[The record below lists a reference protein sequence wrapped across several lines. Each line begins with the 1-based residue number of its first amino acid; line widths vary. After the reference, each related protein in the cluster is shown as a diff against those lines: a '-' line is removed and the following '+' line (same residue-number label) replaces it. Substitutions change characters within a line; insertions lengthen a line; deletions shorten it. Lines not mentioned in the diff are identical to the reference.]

1 MLGPLAVGLAEAHI
15 ARGVATLRFQ
25 HPYSEAAGLARLAI
39 GRSPPNLCWPMPSA
53 RALGRANDLAGV
65 RRFSSGAIRS
75 AAIPPHERSP
85 IRRFRQ
91 TRSSRSHFR
100 ARVPRRDLQSFFLR
114 TEWPLLAVQGAEGRL
129 GTGSEIENG
138 VWPFHPRAQVRWVA
152 GASPGFPASG
162 PKRAG
167 VFDDLS
173 DQIADPVN
181 TRERGGAGSR
191 SLRRGSGA
199 IVLCASLGFGHVGL
213 ATEGHRAAHHL
224 PGMGRERHGDGNVG
238 MSALSVRLTL
248 PLLAALLRG
257 LSSRPGNLSLC
268 ASVGPGAI
276 RSAGSPGR
284 GSS

>member
-1 MLGPLAVGLAEAHI
+1 MGLRRTPLHAVHAALG
-15 ARGVATLRFQ
+15 
-25 HPYSEAAGLARLAI
+25 ARLVEF
-39 GRSPPNLCWPMPSA
+39 GGFEMPVQY
-53 RALGRANDLAGV
+53 AGIKHEHAAV
-65 RRFSSGAIRS
+65 R
-75 AAIPPHERSP
+75 E
-85 IRRFRQ
+85 
-91 TRSSRSHFR
+91 
-100 ARVPRRDLQSFFLR
+100 
-114 TEWPLLAVQGAEGRL
+114 
-129 GTGSEIENG
+129 
-138 VWPFHPRAQVRWVA
+138 
-152 GASPGFPASG
+152 
-162 PKRAG
+162 RAG